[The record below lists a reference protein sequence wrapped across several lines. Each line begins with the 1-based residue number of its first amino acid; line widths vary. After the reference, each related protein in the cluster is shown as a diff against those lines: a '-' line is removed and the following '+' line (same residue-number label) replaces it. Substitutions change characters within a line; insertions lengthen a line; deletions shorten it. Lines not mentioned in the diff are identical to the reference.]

1 MDKKKIAVIGVGGIS
16 ECHIAGYKKNPNV
29 ELVAFCDINETRL
42 REKGAK
48 HGVTNLFTD
57 VHQMLAAMPEIDA
70 VSVCTWNCA
79 HAPCSI
85 AALNAGKDVLCEK
98 PMAMNAAEA
107 QQMLDA
113 ARRSGRLLMIGFVRR
128 HGNDCR
134 ILRDF
139 IEAGAMGD
147 IYYAKAAYLRRHGCP
162 GGLFSDSARSGGG
175 PLIDLGVHVID
186 LARYLGGCPHPVS
199 AYGATF
205 SQLGCRPEMKNGV
218 AYRASDEGAT
228 SDVEDFATGLIRFDN
243 GMVIAIETS
252 YDMNLPGDNN
262 ITLLGTKAGATL
274 SPEIKL
280 FPNMEGYP
288 VNVQFDMPTEL
299 SFDGLFD
306 REINHY
312 IDCISGKADCIAP
325 AEDGV
330 TMMKILDALYES
342 ARTGHEVRIAD

>member
-16 ECHIAGYKKNPNV
+16 ECHIAGYQQNPNA
-29 ELVAFCDINETRL
+29 ELVAFCDINEARL

-162 GGLFSDSARSGGG
+162 GGWFSDSARSGGG

-186 LARYLGGCPHPVS
+186 LARYLGGCPRPVS

-252 YDMNLPGDNN
+252 YDMNLPSDNN

-280 FPNMEGYP
+280 FPNLQNYP

-312 IDCISGKADCIAP
+312 IDCICGKAECIAP

-342 ARTGHEVRIAD
+342 ARTGHEVLISD

>member
-1 MDKKKIAVIGVGGIS
+1 MTPKKIAVIGVGGIS
-16 ECHIAGYKKNPNV
+16 ECHIAAYKRNPNA
-29 ELVAFCDINETRL
+29 ELVAFCDINEARL

-48 HGVTNLFTD
+48 HGVTHLFTD
-57 VHQMLAAMPEIDA
+57 VQQMLDAMPEIDA

-79 HAPCSI
+79 HAPCTI

-98 PMAMNAAEA
+98 PMAMNADEA

-113 ARRSGRLLMIGFVRR
+113 ARRNNRLLMIGFVRR
-128 HGNDCR
+128 HGNDCH

-139 IEAGAMGD
+139 IESGTMGD

-162 GGLFSDSARSGGG
+162 GGWFSDKARSGGG

-205 SQLGCRPEMKNGV
+205 SQLGCRPEMKHG
-218 AYRASDEGAT
+218 AMYLASDAGTT

-243 GMVIAIETS
+243 GMVISIETS

-280 FPNMEGYP
+280 FSNLTDYP
-288 VNVQFDMPTEL
+288 VNIGFDMPTEL

-306 REINHY
+306 REIDHY
-312 IDCISGKADCIAP
+312 IDCISGKTECIAP

-342 ARTGHEVRIAD
+342 ARTGHEVRISD